1 MIFDVPESR
10 SDDDS
15 EDDLLLHDTI
25 ADEDPENAIDD
36 IGAIEGPYLP
46 KFLFKIK
53 EENKLTQKCLQKIA
67 IATKQLF
74 QGSIQRIKRKAEDC
88 LAEAGIHSGD
98 IPGFQDSFQDEMDEY
113 KDIMTSKVETFHKRD
128 DCNIPFVVS
137 ITMICCGINYVT
149 NFHNAKIMSRRP
161 CYLFCA

>member
-1 MIFDVPESR
+1 MIDDIPES
-10 SDDDS
+10 SINDDS
-15 EDDLLLHDTI
+15 EDDFLLADDTI
-25 ADEDPENAIDD
+25 EDEDPENAVEE

-53 EENKLTQKCLQKIA
+53 EENKLTQKSLQKIA

-88 LAEAGIHSGD
+88 LAEAGIDSGD

-113 KDIMTSKVETFHKRD
+113 NDIMTSNMETFHKRG
-128 DCNIPFVVS
+128 DCDIPFVVS
-137 ITMICCGINYVT
+137 ISVIFCGTNYVK
-149 NFHNAKIMSRRP
+149 NFLRFKQCH
-161 CYLFCA
+161 